1 MIQLLLREIKMQD
14 SHTIRMIVWDRL
26 WKLSEDIHR
35 NSDKSGNL
43 TFEQE
48 KQIEDLD
55 RYLCSALDIDRKE
68 FPDPDGG

>member
-1 MIQLLLREIKMQD
+1 
-14 SHTIRMIVWDRL
+14 MIVWDRL

-43 TFEQE
+43 TADQE
-48 KQIEDLD
+48 KQIDDLD
-55 RYLCSALDIDRKE
+55 RFVCNSLDIDRKE

>member
-1 MIQLLLREIKMQD
+1 MWIPSTEIEKIFVRAP
-14 SHTIRMIVWDRL
+14 TKKL

-43 TFEQE
+43 TADQE
-48 KQIEDLD
+48 KQIDDLD
-55 RYLCSALDIDRKE
+55 RYLCGALDIDRKE